1 MDEKRIR
8 VIPAT
13 NSRRL
18 LVDDD
23 SPVITRKKRV
33 AAYARVSTGREEQQT
48 SFKSQLEYYTRLIL
62 SNPRLGDG
70 WRICRRRHLGTKYE
84 KKGEV
89 P

>member
-33 AAYARVSTGREEQQT
+33 AEKNSRRVSSRSWSITQG
-48 SFKSQLEYYTRLIL
+48 SF
-62 SNPRLGDG
+62 
-70 WRICRRRHLGTKYE
+70 
-84 KKGEV
+84 
-89 P
+89 

>member
-33 AAYARVSTGREEQQT
+33 AAYARVSTGREEQ
-48 SFKSQLEYYTRLIL
+48 
-62 SNPRLGDG
+62 
-70 WRICRRRHLGTKYE
+70 
-84 KKGEV
+84 
-89 P
+89 